1 MKLYTVLEHRFE
13 EVLETLQL
21 LGRITTE
28 AVSPQ
33 RRRSWM
39 LEHCRRYAVK
49 ERSVWDSL
57 ALYRQAGPQAILS
70 DSARQT
76 IFALQRAHVCE
87 AIIGGL
93 PAAPQEVLGEFRR
106 VLRFGGQFLDRMGF
120 LCDWMLEMFL
130 QEDPWV
136 EPYESQLCIE
146 ILLDKLSEELEVLR
160 RIATSGHSTDEFVR
174 EYEDWLLDRAVAGEK
189 ESVV

>member
-21 LGRITTE
+21 VGRITTE

-39 LEHCRRYAVK
+39 LEHCRRYTVK
-49 ERSVWDSL
+49 ERGLWDSL
-57 ALYRQAGPQAILS
+57 ALYRQTGPQAILS

-93 PAAPQEVLGEFRR
+93 PAAPQEVLGEFRYL
-106 VLRFGGQFLDRMGF
+106 LRFGGQFLDHMGF

-130 QEDPWV
+130 QEDPWG

-160 RIATSGHSTDEFVR
+160 RIATSGHSTDEFVK
-174 EYEDWLLDRAVAGEK
+174 EYEQWLLDRALAGEK

>member
-28 AVSPQ
+28 AVSQQ

-39 LEHCRRYAVK
+39 LEHCRRYTVK
-49 ERSVWDSL
+49 ERGLWDSL

-70 DSARQT
+70 DYAQQT

-87 AIIGGL
+87 AVIGTL
-93 PAAPQEVLGEFRR
+93 PAEPQEVLGEFRCL
-106 VLRFGGQFLDRMGF
+106 LRFGGQFLDRMGF

-160 RIATSGHSTDEFVR
+160 RIATSGYSTDEFVK